1 MTKPTDAR
9 TIGRRPKNLEE
20 EIVGD
25 TKPDGSWSWGRP
37 EDAVAADEPTAP
49 VMAPGGPDGSQG
61 TTTVHPG
68 EPEPD
73 TETHLPPRPVE
84 ARPEPSPWA
93 SMAPATDAAR
103 GPRWAAVA
111 LVAALVGAAAGG
123 GVATLV
129 ADDSSSAAP
138 VSPFANNTSNVAR
151 PQDIQAILAK
161 VQPGVVAI
169 RTEAFGGG
177 RGFDLDPTPQRGAG
191 TGMLLSPA
199 GDILTNAHVVNGA
212 TTIKVTLF
220 GEKDA
225 RDADLRGIN
234 PDADVAVVRLR
245 DTAGLDG
252 RPVKLGSSQKLKVGD
267 DVVAIGNA
275 LALPG
280 GPTVTTGIVSAVERS
295 IDAGNEQLSSLI
307 QTDAAI
313 NPGNSGGA
321 LVNADGEVI
330 GMNTAVVR
338 QDLAQNIGFAI
349 AIDTIKPML
358 DQLTKGEAFAPQ
370 GFLGVSTVTLT
381 AEIRAQLDFAAKA
394 GAVVADV
401 VPGSPAAEAGLQ
413 RNDVITRI
421 GGTDIAT
428 NVDVQKAV
436 RAKKPGDKIE
446 IVWMRGDQES
456 RAEATLGSRPG
467 VQR

>member
-1 MTKPTDAR
+1 M
-9 TIGRRPKNLEE
+9 
-20 EIVGD
+20 GD
-25 TKPDGSWSWGRP
+25 TEPEGSWSWGRP
-37 EDAVAADEPTAP
+37 EDVAADEPAAQAVT
-49 VMAPGGPDGSQG
+49 PGGLG
-61 TTTVHPG
+61 TTSPPVT
-68 EPEPD
+68 PEPD
-73 TETHLPPRPVE
+73 RVPDTSYLAPV
-84 ARPEPSPWA
+84 ADVAPSWTP
-93 SMAPATDAAR
+93 APATPAAGPGR
-103 GPRWAAVA
+103 SPRWLAVA
-111 LVAALVGAAAGG
+111 LVAGLVGAAAGG

-129 ADDSSSAAP
+129 ADDEKNATAP
-138 VSPFANNTSNVAR
+138 VSPFSNNTSNVAR
-151 PQDIQAILAK
+151 PRDIQAILAK

-169 RTEAFGGG
+169 RTEVFGGG
-177 RGFDLDPTPQRGAG
+177 RGFDLAPTPQRGAG
-191 TGMLLSPA
+191 TGMLLSA
-199 GDILTNAHVVNGA
+199 NGDILTNAHVIGGA

-220 GEKDA
+220 GEKEA

-234 PDADVAVVRLR
+234 PDADVAVIRLR
-245 DTAGLDG
+245 DTAGIEG
-252 RPVKLGSSQKLKVGD
+252 RPVKLGESQKLRVGD

-349 AIDTIKPML
+349 AIDTIKPMI
-358 DQLTKGEAFAPQ
+358 DQLSKGEAFAPQ

-381 AEIRAQLDFAAKA
+381 PEIRAQLDFAAEA
-394 GAVVADV
+394 GAVVAEV
-401 VPGSPAAEAGLQ
+401 VAGSPADQAGLQ

-421 GGTDIAT
+421 GDTDIST
-428 NVDVQKAV
+428 NVDVQKSV
-436 RAKKPGDKIE
+436 RTKKPGDKIE
-446 IVWMRGDQES
+446 IVWMRGDEER
-456 RAEATLGSRPG
+456 RAETTLGARPG

>member
-1 MTKPTDAR
+1 M
-9 TIGRRPKNLEE
+9 EE
-20 EIVGD
+20 EIMGD
-25 TKPDGSWSWGRP
+25 TNPEGRWSWGRP
-37 EDAVAADEPTAP
+37 DEAEADEPTARVVAP
-49 VMAPGGPDGSQG
+49 EGPGGGPG
-61 TTTVHPG
+61 TTVHPG
-68 EPEPD
+68 PPEPD
-73 TETHLPPRPVE
+73 TDPAYLPPLHRE
-84 ARPEPSPWA
+84 ARPDPSPWA
-93 SMAPATDAAR
+93 PTGPPTAPPR
-103 GPRWAAVA
+103 GLRWAAVA

-129 ADDSSSAAP
+129 ADDDADVAP
-138 VSPFANNTSNVAR
+138 VSPFSNNTSNIAM

-177 RGFDLDPTPQRGAG
+177 RGFDLSLVPQRGAG
-191 TGMLLSPA
+191 TGMLLSA
-199 GDILTNAHVVNGA
+199 EGDILTNAHVVGGA
-212 TTIKVTLF
+212 STIKVTLF
-220 GEKDA
+220 GEKEA

-234 PDADVAVVRLR
+234 PDADVAVIRLR
-245 DTAGLDG
+245 DTSGLGG
-252 RPVKLGSSQKLKVGD
+252 RPVKLGSSQELEVGD

-295 IDAGNEQLSSLI
+295 IDAGNEQLSNLV
-307 QTDAAI
+307 QTDAPI
-313 NPGNSGGA
+313 NPGNSGGP
-321 LVNADGEVI
+321 LVNAEGEVI

-338 QDLAQNIGFAI
+338 QELAQNIGFAI

-358 DQLTKGEAFAPQ
+358 DQLTTGEAFAPQ

-381 AEIRAQLDFAAKA
+381 AEIREQLDFAADE

-401 VPGSPAAEAGLQ
+401 VPGSPADEAGLQ

-421 GGTDIAT
+421 GDVDIAT

-436 RAKKPGDKIE
+436 RSKKPGDKVAM
-446 IVWMRGDQES
+446 VWMRGDQE
-456 RAEATLGSRPG
+456 RRGEATLGARPG
-467 VQR
+467 SQR

>member
-1 MTKPTDAR
+1 M
-9 TIGRRPKNLEE
+9 
-20 EIVGD
+20 
-25 TKPDGSWSWGRP
+25 
-37 EDAVAADEPTAP
+37 
-49 VMAPGGPDGSQG
+49 
-61 TTTVHPG
+61 
-68 EPEPD
+68 
-73 TETHLPPRPVE
+73 
-84 ARPEPSPWA
+84 
-93 SMAPATDAAR
+93 
-103 GPRWAAVA
+103 
-111 LVAALVGAAAGG
+111 AALVGAAAGG

-129 ADDSSSAAP
+129 AEDGADERSAAP
-138 VSPFANNTSNVAR
+138 VSPFSNNTSKVAR
-151 PQDIQAILAK
+151 PEDIQAILAK

-177 RGFDLDPTPQRGAG
+177 RGFDLAPTPQRGAG
-191 TGMLLSPA
+191 TGMLLSA
-199 GDILTNAHVVNGA
+199 TGDILTNAHVVGGA
-212 TTIKVTLF
+212 TAIKVTLF

-225 RDADLRGIN
+225 RDADLRGVN
-234 PDADVAVVRLR
+234 VDADVAVVRLR
-245 DTAGLDG
+245 DTAGLEG
-252 RPVKLGSSQKLKVGD
+252 RPVKLGSSQELKVGD

-280 GPTVTTGIVSAVERS
+280 GPTVTSGIVSAVERS

-321 LVNADGEVI
+321 LVNAEGEVI

-338 QDLAQNIGFAI
+338 QELAQNIGFAI

-381 AEIRAQLDFAAKA
+381 PEIREQLDFAAEG
-394 GAVVADV
+394 GAVVAEV

-421 GGTDIAT
+421 AGTDVAT

-436 RAKKPGDKIE
+436 RAKKPGDKVE
-446 IVWMRGDQES
+446 IVSMRGDQERS
-456 RAEATLGSRPG
+456 AEATLGARPATE
-467 VQR
+467 R